1 MTTLQT
7 KTVVLFASK
16 LGYQTRSFEA
26 AARKLGVE
34 LVYVTDRCHELDDPW
49 GDHAIAAR
57 FANPEEAAATAIQSL
72 RGKPIAAILA
82 LGDAPAVAASY
93 TARGLGLRANHPAA
107 VEACHNK
114 LRTREVF
121 RDAGLFNPPTG
132 LWFRTIPLSPEPE
145 PSLLGIQY
153 PCVLKPLSLS
163 ASQGVMRANTHEE
176 FREAARRLARLLERP
191 DLQTKSASPY
201 REALVEEYIPGVEVA
216 VEGILLDGELK
227 ILAIFDKPD
236 PLEGPYFEETI
247 YVAPSRLS
255 AEQQSAIIRTA
266 SQSIR
271 ALGLSHGPV
280 HAEFRINDRGV
291 WPIEVAPRPI
301 GGMCAASLS
310 FVSTRNPIMDD
321 IREGTASAVPKGS
334 DNAGA
339 LAPEVSVATGTQ
351 IALTEQTL
359 PHDLQPIGLE
369 ELILRHAIGEDISAW
384 QREPA
389 ASAVM
394 MIPVPASGILEKVGG
409 IAEAQRVANVT
420 DVQITARLH
429 DQIQAWPEGS
439 SYLGFIFA
447 KAESPAAAEQA
458 VREAHSKLTFQIRP
472 TLPVEHPI
480 TGKVLDPR
488 N

>member
-1 MTTLQT
+1 MITNNT
-7 KTVVLFASK
+7 KTAALFASK

-26 AARKLGVE
+26 AARKLGAQ
-34 LVYVTDRCHELDDPW
+34 LVYVTDRCHELNDPW
-49 GDHAIAAR
+49 GDHAIAAG
-57 FANPEEAAATAIQSL
+57 FANPEEAAAIAMESL
-72 RGKPIAAILA
+72 RAQPLAAILA

-93 TARGLGLRANHPAA
+93 AARGLGLRSNHPAA
-107 VEACHNK
+107 VEACHHK
-114 LRTREVF
+114 LRMREVF
-121 RDAGLFNPPTG
+121 RDAGLFDPPTS

-163 ASQGVMRANTHEE
+163 ASQGVMRANSREE

-191 DLQTKSASPY
+191 DLQMKSASPS

-216 VEGILLDGELK
+216 VEGMLLDGELK

-247 YVAPSRLS
+247 YVTPTRLS

-266 SQSIR
+266 TQAIH

-280 HAEFRINDRGV
+280 HAEFRINNRGV

-301 GGMCAASLS
+301 GGMCAASLK
-310 FVSTRNPIMDD
+310 FVS
-321 IREGTASAVPKGS
+321 AQSA
-334 DNAGA
+334 DA
-339 LAPEVSVATGTQ
+339 
-351 IALTEQTL
+351 IA
-359 PHDLQPIGLE
+359 LE
-369 ELILRHAIGEDISAW
+369 ELILRHAIGEDVSAW
-384 QREPA
+384 QREPRS
-389 ASAVM
+389 SAVM
-394 MIPVPASGILEKVGG
+394 MIPVPAGGILERVDG
-409 IAEAQRVANVT
+409 ITEAQLVVNVT

-429 DQIQAWPEGS
+429 DQIVAWPEGS

-458 VREAHSKLTFQIRP
+458 LREAHSKLTFQIRP
-472 TLPVEHPI
+472 TLPVEHPV
-480 TGKVLDPR
+480 TGKVLD
-488 N
+488 

>member
-1 MTTLQT
+1 MATPQT
-7 KTVVLFASK
+7 KTVALFASK

-26 AARKLGVE
+26 AARKLGVQ
-34 LVYVTDRCHELDDPW
+34 LAYVTDRCHELDDPW

-57 FANPEEAAATAIQSL
+57 FANPEEAAATAMQSL
-72 RGKPIAAILA
+72 RAQPLAAILA
-82 LGDAPAVAASY
+82 LGDGPAVAASY
-93 TARGLGLRANHPAA
+93 AARGLGLRSNHPAA

-114 LRTREVF
+114 LRMREVF
-121 RDAGLFNPPTG
+121 RDAGLFNPPTS
-132 LWFRTIPLSPEPE
+132 LWFRSIPLSPEPE
-145 PSLLGIQY
+145 PSLLAIQY

-163 ASQGVMRANTHEE
+163 ASQGVMRANSREE

-191 DLQTKSASPY
+191 DLQMKNASPL

-216 VEGILLDGELK
+216 VEGIVLDGALK
-227 ILAIFDKPD
+227 LVAIFDKPD

-247 YVAPSRLS
+247 YVTPSRLS
-255 AEQQSAIIRTA
+255 AEQQSAIVRTA
-266 SQSIR
+266 TQAIR

-310 FVSTRNPIMDD
+310 FV
-321 IREGTASAVPKGS
+321 ASG
-334 DNAGA
+334 NA
-339 LAPEVSVATGTQ
+339 
-351 IALTEQTL
+351 
-359 PHDLQPIGLE
+359 DRIGLE
-369 ELILRHAIGEDISAW
+369 ELILRHAIGEDISTW
-384 QREPA
+384 QRESA

-394 MIPVPASGILEKVGG
+394 MIPVPASGILEKVEG
-409 IAEAQRVANVT
+409 IDEAQLVPKVT
-420 DVQITARLH
+420 DVHITARLH
-429 DQIQAWPEGS
+429 DQIQAWPESS

-458 VREAHSKLTFQIRP
+458 LRYAHSKLHFQIRP

-480 TGKVLDPR
+480 TGKVLDPHT
-488 N
+488 